1 MARVLLV
8 DDEADIVWALRYSLE
23 DEGYEVLTAQSGTE
37 ALSIAQLQQPDLV
50 ILDIIMPQMDGLEVC
65 RRLRRDP
72 GLASVPILFLTQRAE
87 IEDRVAGL
95 DEGGDDYLVK
105 PFDIRELKAHVRAL
119 LRRSRPAGEGAPRLD
134 QGSILVV
141 GPLALDLQAARVRV
155 KGEWVQLTP
164 TERSLLRH
172 FLLHPG
178 QVFSSASLLSEV
190 WDYAPDTAGPGLVRW
205 HIRNLRTKIEDDP
218 SNPCYIRTVPRHG
231 FILPRDI

>member
-1 MARVLLV
+1 VARVLLV
-8 DDEADIVWALRYSLE
+8 DDEEDIVWALRYSLE

-37 ALSIAQLQQPDLV
+37 ALAIARLQPPDLV
-50 ILDIIMPQMDGLEVC
+50 ILDIIMPEMDGLEVC

-72 GLASVPILFLTQRAE
+72 GLAAVPILFLTQRAE

-95 DEGGDDYLVK
+95 DEGGDGYLVK
-105 PFDIRELKAHVRAL
+105 PFDIRELKARVRAL
-119 LRRSRPAGEGAPRLD
+119 LRRSRPTGEGSPGSD

-141 GPLALDLQAARVRV
+141 GPLALDLGAARVRV

-164 TERSLLRH
+164 TERSLLHH

-178 QVFSSASLLSEV
+178 QVFSSIHLLSAV
-190 WDYAPDTAGPGLVRW
+190 WGYAPDAASPGLVRW
-205 HIRNLRTKIEDDP
+205 HIRNLRTKIEDEP
-218 SNPCYIRTVPRHG
+218 SKPRYIRTVPRHG